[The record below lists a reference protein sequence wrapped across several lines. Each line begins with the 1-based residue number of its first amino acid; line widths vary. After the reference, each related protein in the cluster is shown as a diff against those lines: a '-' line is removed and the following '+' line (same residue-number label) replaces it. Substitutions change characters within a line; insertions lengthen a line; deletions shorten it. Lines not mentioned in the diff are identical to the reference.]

1 MKPLLKKLPLPISGL
16 MLGLAALGNL
26 LGGYSANLRYLLGG
40 LAALIFIGILL
51 KLIVFPGCVKE
62 GFSNP
67 VVACIMA
74 TFPMGLMLLTTYIK
88 PYAPTL
94 AFAAWVLAIGLN
106 AVLLVVFTK
115 TYLFPFN
122 IKKVFSS
129 YFVLYVG
136 IVVASVTAP
145 LYGMQALGQA
155 IFWFGLLVYIPL
167 VPLVSYRVFKV
178 GQVPEPAQPVII
190 IYAAPAS
197 LLLAGY
203 LNSFSVKN
211 TALVV
216 ALGAWAFL
224 MTLYGLSQMP
234 RMLKLPFYPS
244 YSAFT
249 FPFVI
254 SAIAFKG
261 MVTYLGGVGFN
272 VSMLQFIATL
282 QVGWATVMVLYVL
295 VRYALF
301 LIPAPATSESAPK
314 RVIS

>member
-1 MKPLLKKLPLPISGL
+1 MKLLLQKLPLPISGL
-16 MLGLAALGNL
+16 MLGLAALSNL
-26 LGGYSANLRYLLGG
+26 LGGYHTGPRYVLGS
-40 LAALIFIGILL
+40 LSALIFIGLVL
-51 KLIVFPGCVKE
+51 KVMLYPGSVKE
-62 GFSNP
+62 GFANP

-74 TFPMGLMLLTTYIK
+74 TFPMGLMLLTTYFK
-88 PYAPTL
+88 PYAPIL
-94 AFAAWVLAIGLN
+94 AFAVWILAVALS
-106 AVLLVVFTK
+106 ALLVVLFTNK
-115 TYLFPFN
+115 YLFPFD

-136 IVVASVTAP
+136 IVTASVTAP
-145 LYGMQALGQA
+145 LYGMQSAGQA

-178 GQVPEPAQPVII
+178 GQVPEPVQPVII

-203 LNSFSVKN
+203 LNSFPVKN

-216 ALGAWAFL
+216 TLGSWAFL
-224 MTLYGLSQMP
+224 MTLFGLSQMP

-244 YSAFT
+244 YSSFT

-261 MVTYLGGVGFN
+261 MVNYLGSVGIDA
-272 VSMLQFIATL
+272 SLLQFIATL
-282 QVGWATVMVLYVL
+282 QVVWATVMVLYVL

-301 LIPAPATSESAPK
+301 LTAAPAVPAAEPK
-314 RVIS
+314 KA

>member
-26 LGGYSANLRYLLGG
+26 LGGYHVGLRYLLGS
-40 LAALIFIGILL
+40 LSALIFIGLVL
-51 KLIVFPGCVKE
+51 KLILYPGCVKE
-62 GFSNP
+62 GFANP

-88 PYAPTL
+88 PYAPTMAL
-94 AFAAWVLAIGLN
+94 TAWSLSIGLN
-106 AVLLVVFTK
+106 LILLILFTK
-115 TYLFPFN
+115 NYLVPFN

-136 IVVASVTAP
+136 VVVASVTAP

-203 LNSFSVKN
+203 LNSFPVKS
-211 TALVV
+211 TPLVV
-216 ALGAWAFL
+216 TLGAWAFL

-244 YSAFT
+244 YAAFT

-261 MVTYLGGVGFN
+261 MVNYLGGVG
-272 VSMLQFIATL
+272 VQISVLPLISTL
-282 QVGWATVMVLYVL
+282 QVVWATTMVLYVL

-301 LIPAPATSESAPK
+301 LIPAPVTSETTPK
-314 RVIS
+314 

>member
-1 MKPLLKKLPLPISGL
+1 MKPLLRKLPLPISGL

-26 LGGYSANLRYLLGG
+26 LGAYHSGLRYFLGSLSALL
-40 LAALIFIGILL
+40 FIGLLL
-51 KLIVFPGCVKE
+51 KIIAFPGCIKE
-62 GFSNP
+62 GFTNP

-74 TFPMGLMLLTTYIK
+74 TFPMALMLLTTYIK
-88 PYAPTL
+88 PYAPSL
-94 AFAAWVLAIGLN
+94 AFTAWALAIGLN
-106 AVLLVVFTK
+106 IVLLILFTK

-136 IVVASVTAP
+136 IVVASVTSP
-145 LYGMQALGQA
+145 LYNMQALGQA

-203 LNSFSVKN
+203 LNSFPVKN
-211 TALVV
+211 TPLVV
-216 ALGAWAFL
+216 ALGAWAFA

-254 SAIAFKG
+254 SAIAFNG
-261 MVTYLGGVGFN
+261 MVNYLTGVGYQVTFLRP
-272 VSMLQFIATL
+272 VVTFQIVWATL
-282 QVGWATVMVLYVL
+282 MVVYVL

-301 LIPAPATSESAPK
+301 LNPVPATSETNPK
-314 RVIS
+314 RVS